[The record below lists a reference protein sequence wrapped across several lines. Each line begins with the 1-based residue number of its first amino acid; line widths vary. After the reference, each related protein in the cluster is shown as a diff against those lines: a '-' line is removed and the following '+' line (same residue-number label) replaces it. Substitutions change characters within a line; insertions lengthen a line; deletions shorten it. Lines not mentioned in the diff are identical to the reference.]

1 MASLA
6 AAASLALSKVTKPK
20 PRERVGFSLEDNG
33 SELLRPVQCRM
44 QTRHAS
50 PVHGDECVE
59 HFAVPAERFNEN
71 FLVCV
76 PREIADVTVKI
87 SEGSIRHVIRLKNV

>member
-1 MASLA
+1 
-6 AAASLALSKVTKPK
+6 
-20 PRERVGFSLEDNG
+20 
-33 SELLRPVQCRM
+33 M

-59 HFAVPAERFNEN
+59 HFAVPAERFNED

-76 PREIADVTVKI
+76 PGEIADVTVKI
-87 SEGSIRHVIRLKNV
+87 SEG